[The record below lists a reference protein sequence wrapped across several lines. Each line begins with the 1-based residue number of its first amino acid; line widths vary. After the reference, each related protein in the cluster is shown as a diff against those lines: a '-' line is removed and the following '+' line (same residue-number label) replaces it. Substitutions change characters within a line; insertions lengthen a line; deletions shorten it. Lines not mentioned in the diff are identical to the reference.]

1 MQITFLGATRTVT
14 GSKYVVDDGSHAV
27 LVDCGLFQGE
37 KALRLRNW
45 QALPLAPA
53 SLAAV
58 VLTHAHID
66 HSGFV
71 PLLVRQGYKGR
82 IHCSEATYQL
92 CRILLTDSGRLQEE
106 EAAYA
111 NRHGYSKHSPALPLY
126 TRDDATRCL
135 RQFTPVAFDK
145 DVMLPGGMRMR
156 LSPAGHILGASIV
169 TLDVGG
175 TRIVFSGDLGRP
187 HDLIMKPP
195 AAIALADYLVVES
208 TYGDRRHAA
217 EHPMVELGEVINRT
231 VARGG
236 KVIVPSFAVGRA
248 QELLYCIH
256 LLRTAGTVSS
266 LVPVHLD
273 SPMATDVT
281 ALYRRFR
288 RQHRLSPEACAAM
301 CGVAQIAETPADSRR
316 LDEAAMPMVIISAS
330 GMATG
335 GRVLHHLRALAGDPR
350 NTILFSG
357 YQAAGTRGASI
368 VGGAPEVK
376 MLGQMVP
383 IRAEIAQLDG
393 LSAHADGDEI
403 MAWLGRFEHPPRRT
417 FVTHGEA
424 AAAEAL
430 RERIAATLGWAVEV
444 PEYLQEFDLG

>member
-14 GSKYVVDDGSHAV
+14 GSRYVVDDGSHRV

-45 QALPLAPA
+45 QPLPVPPA
-53 SLAAV
+53 SFAAV

-71 PLLVRQGYKGR
+71 PLLVRQGYRGR

-111 NRHGYSKHSPALPLY
+111 NRHGYSKHAPALPLY

-135 RQFTPVAFDK
+135 RQFTPAAFDK
-145 DVMLPGGMRMR
+145 DVMLPGGIRLR

-187 HDLIMKPP
+187 HDLIMNPP
-195 AAIALADYLVVES
+195 TAIAEADYLVVES
-208 TYGDRRHAA
+208 TYGDRRHAP

-256 LLRTAGTVSS
+256 LLRMAGTVSS
-266 LVPVHLD
+266 RVPVYLD

-301 CGVAQIAETPADSRR
+301 CGVAQIVETPAASRR
-316 LDEAAMPMVIISAS
+316 LDEASMPMVIIAAS

-368 VGGAPEVK
+368 VGGASEVK
-376 MLGQMVP
+376 MLGQMVS

-403 MAWLGRFEHPPRRT
+403 IAWLGGFKRPPRRT

-430 RERIAATLGWAVEV
+430 RQRIAATLGWEVEV
-444 PEYLQEFDLG
+444 PGYLQEFALE